1 MKRIITTIAAM
12 ATWMGVMAQP
22 NIIFDNDGTE
32 LLLNTYWNGAPL
44 KLAHL
49 DSLTRL
55 AADSYVS
62 TYSICSGS
70 DNVCYP
76 SRYCRYYGD
85 DRGGRIP
92 HGGNTALYRN
102 MRTCY
107 DNLLR
112 IEAEGGEFMRS
123 SLQMARRHGM
133 QAMIAFRMNDLHFA
147 DDEVDCPVVWSEWW
161 LSHPQYRIDDPSL
174 GWHSAGAY
182 DFAHRAVRNRK
193 VSIIAEQLCRYRD
206 DIDWYML
213 DFMRFFC
220 YFKRGEGPRHT
231 AEMTDMIRQ
240 IRRRADRESARRKQ
254 PGRIRIAVRVA
265 PSLAEN
271 LEKGI
276 DLRQWLDEGLIDL
289 VSVGTHTLIDPAQ
302 PIARMRR
309 ELGEALNVPFYAS
322 TDIVTYTEN
331 EPISEG
337 MMRGFCSA
345 ALDQG
350 ADGIYLFNYFLNHYV
365 SGHYQLEDGGQVCRI
380 PHPRMLHELGSRQRL
395 EGRNKTYWLSDGK
408 RQYGLRPNTPLPL
421 ALKGGK
427 RSDVTIYVGDHM
439 DSIRPREVIVFFRT
453 RGEAMTATRT
463 EAQLCVS
470 LNGTPMTAIRTDY
483 PTLYDR
489 CRRLG
494 KDEHQYAVTM
504 PAEALR
510 HGDNVI
516 SFTTTPESAPVTLQ
530 RVELTLNY
538 GNVDS
543 HGYF

>member
-1 MKRIITTIAAM
+1 MIRILNSTKRIVTTIVAT
-12 ATWMGVMAQP
+12 ATWIAAAAQP
-22 NIIFDNDGTE
+22 NIIYDNDGTE

-44 KLAHL
+44 TLAHL
-49 DSLTRL
+49 DSLTSL
-55 AADSYVS
+55 AAGSQVG

-70 DNVCYP
+70 DFVCYP

-85 DRGGRIP
+85 DRGHID
-92 HGGNTALYRN
+92 HGGNTALYNN

-123 SLQMARRHGM
+123 SLQLARCHGM
-133 QAMIAFRMNDLHFA
+133 AAMIAYRMNDLHFA
-147 DDEVDCPVVWSEWW
+147 DAETDCPVMWAEWW
-161 LSHPQYRIDDPSL
+161 LKHPEYRIGDPSL

-182 DFAHRAVRNRK
+182 DFAHRAVHNRK
-193 VSIIAEQLCRYRD
+193 VSIIGEQLSRYRD

-220 YFKRGEGPRHT
+220 YFKRGEGKRHT
-231 AEMTDMIRQ
+231 TEMTNMMRQ
-240 IRRRADRESARRKQ
+240 IRRRVDRESARRKQ
-254 PGRIRIAVRVA
+254 PGRIKLAVRVA

-276 DLRQWLDEGLIDL
+276 DLREWLNEGLIDL

-302 PIARMRR
+302 PIARMRS
-309 ELGEALNVPFYAS
+309 ELGEALNTPLYAS
-322 TDIVTYTEN
+322 TDMMTYTEN
-331 EPISEG
+331 EPVSEG

-350 ADGIYLFNYFLNHYV
+350 ADGIYLFNYFFNRYV
-365 SGHYQLEDGGQVCRI
+365 SGHYQLERGGQVCRTA
-380 PHPRMLHELGSRQRL
+380 HPRMLHELGSRQML
-395 EGRNKTYWLSDGK
+395 EGRNKTYWISDGK

-421 ALKGGK
+421 ALKGGE
-427 RSDVTIYVGDHM
+427 RRDVTIYVGDHM

-453 RGEAMTATRT
+453 RGEALLSLSLNGKPMTATR
-463 EAQLCVS
+463 A
-470 LNGTPMTAIRTDY
+470 DY
-483 PTLYDR
+483 PVLYDR
-489 CRRLG
+489 CRKLAEG
-494 KDEHQYAVTM
+494 EHQYAVTM
-504 PAEALR
+504 PTDALR
-510 HGDNVI
+510 HGDNTI
-516 SFTTTPESAPVTLQ
+516 TITAPAGSTSVTLK

-538 GNVDS
+538 GDVET